1 MKMRILSLMILS
13 YLIYDYSWPGSCHLR
28 LPLYSLPVLA
38 FGERTKDVFLYQTV
52 WFSLTQMELYTCL
65 LWSTSL

>member
-13 YLIYDYSWPGSCHLR
+13 YLIYDYSWPGSCGLCP
-28 LPLYSLPVLA
+28 PLSSLPVLV
-38 FGERTKDVFLYQTV
+38 FGERTKDVFLYHTV

-65 LWSTSL
+65 LRSTSL